1 MKRFQNQ
8 QQKAIT
14 VRFSISDYLKIEQEA
29 ERIGSNLANVLRESW
44 SAYNNSNQLKSD
56 LKQLESNLLRQSFE
70 VCCAVQGLN
79 PIERK
84 EALDELTTRLNGGV
98 Q

>member
-1 MKRFQNQ
+1 MKRFQHQ

-44 SAYNNSNQLKSD
+44 SAYSNLNQFKSD

-84 EALDELTTRLNGGV
+84 EALDELTTRLNGGA
-98 Q
+98 

>member
-1 MKRFQNQ
+1 MKRFQHQ

-44 SAYNNSNQLKSD
+44 TAYNNSNKFKSD
-56 LKQLESNLLRQSFE
+56 LKQLEGTLLRQSFE
-70 VCCAVQGLN
+70 VCCAVQGLT
-79 PIERK
+79 PLERK
-84 EALDELTTRLNGGV
+84 DALDELTTRLNGGA

>member
-1 MKRFQNQ
+1 MKRFQHQ

-44 SAYNNSNQLKSD
+44 SAYNNSNQFKSD

-84 EALDELTTRLNGGV
+84 EALDELTSRLNGGV
-98 Q
+98 K